1 MMKPVL
7 ACAWTGIA
15 MIASPAAAG
24 VYGLVVGI
32 DSYATQRDLRGAVND
47 ARDIA
52 DALRRTPDVV
62 EVVELI
68 DDMADKEAI
77 TTAWQRLLS
86 RAGPGDTLV
95 LTFSGH
101 GQQEPD
107 FNGDEAADGADDR
120 HDEAFLLGGF
130 GAQDAASRSE
140 RILDDEL
147 ESWFAEAS
155 RKDVQIVFL
164 ADSCYSGTMTRQ
176 ARSTR
181 LADDYAVTIADAP
194 PAAREPPTVAD
205 PDNVTFIAASLET
218 EIVPEVNIGGRMRG
232 AASYA
237 FARALEGMADDN
249 RDGIVTR
256 GELAEYM
263 VTVAVGYGSQATP
276 DVRPRS
282 ALSAPLIPAGTPGN
296 LPEPGITVA
305 TSTGILPV
313 GVNAPL
319 AEFGEATLNWDAGAG
334 TITNAEGDILAYDVS
349 ERHVSTFLEKYDL
362 VEHLKALTARAPL
375 RVTLDSGARALF
387 PGDRTAIRISR
398 ADYPWLT
405 AFGIDNIGRIIL
417 LFPALDGDVDGEAD
431 RWGETFHVEVTSEG
445 VGEELVAV
453 LATPEPPD
461 AFRAALAAGAA
472 PARVADLLRQ
482 SAAAGMNMQ
491 AGFASLITK
500 RKIP

>member
-1 MMKPVL
+1 M
-7 ACAWTGIA
+7 
-15 MIASPAAAG
+15 
-24 VYGLVVGI
+24 
-32 DSYATQRDLRGAVND
+32 
-47 ARDIA
+47 
-52 DALRRTPDVV
+52 
-62 EVVELI
+62 
-68 DDMADKEAI
+68 
-77 TTAWQRLLS
+77 
-86 RAGPGDTLV
+86 

-130 GAQDAASRSE
+130 GAQDAASRRE

-181 LADDYAVTIADAP
+181 LADDYAVTIADTP

-218 EIVPEVNIGGRMRG
+218 ELVPEVNIGGRMRG

-237 FARALEGMADDN
+237 FARALEGLADAN
-249 RDGIVTR
+249 GDGIVTR

-296 LPEPGITVA
+296 LPEPGITIA
-305 TSTGILPV
+305 TSTGVRPV

-319 AEFGEATLNWDAGAG
+319 AEFGEATLNWDAGSG

-349 ERHVSTFLEKYDL
+349 EQHVGSLLAKYDL

-375 RVTLDSGARALF
+375 RVTLDSGARALV
-387 PGDRTAIRISR
+387 PGDRTAIRIFR

-405 AFGIDNIGRIIL
+405 AFGIDNIGRVIL
-417 LFPALDGDVDGEAD
+417 LFPALDSDG
-431 RWGETFHVEVTSEG
+431 
-445 VGEELVAV
+445 
-453 LATPEPPD
+453 
-461 AFRAALAAGAA
+461 
-472 PARVADLLRQ
+472 
-482 SAAAGMNMQ
+482 
-491 AGFASLITK
+491 
-500 RKIP
+500 